1 MNMSDA
7 NPSMSDPFPT
17 RLARSY
23 DLTPDCLG
31 KLSQYILLFA
41 EWNSKFRFSK
51 FSSPEAIA
59 DHLIGPSLA
68 LHVLL
73 PLHSRIIDLGSGPG
87 IPGIPIAILRPDL
100 HLSLLESGISQ
111 LEFLQA
117 CKSGLALDRVEILEG
132 RAEELAHDPL
142 LRASFDCVIARAF
155 APLPIVVEVASGY
168 IRPGG
173 LLTIQSSGSVSTRLA
188 DRNDASA
195 TVGAIFDR
203 LGAVL
208 PAADPQYPIYYIRY
222 CQCKAPPSKYPRPW
236 KKMKKNPLWSD

>member
-7 NPSMSDPFPT
+7 NPSMSDPIAT
-17 RLARSY
+17 RLARTY
-23 DLTPDCLG
+23 DLTPDCLN
-31 KLSQYILLFA
+31 KLSPYILLFA
-41 EWNSKFRFSK
+41 KWNSNFGFSNY
-51 FSSPEAIA
+51 SSSEAIA
-59 DHLIGPSLA
+59 DHLIAPSLA

-73 PLHSRIIDLGSGPG
+73 PPHSRIIDLGSGPG
-87 IPGIPIAILRPDL
+87 IPGIPLAIARPDL
-100 HLSLLESGISQ
+100 SVCLLESGGKP

-117 CKSGLALDRVEILEG
+117 CKSALTLDNIEILEG

-203 LGAVL
+203 LGAIL
-208 PAADPQYPIYYIRY
+208 PAAYQQYPIYYIRY
-222 CQCKAPPSKYPRPW
+222 CQCKAPPSEYPRPW